1 VLCAILGYMPQFVTV
16 GHVVNKL
23 PYNGLLSPKQL
34 REVAS
39 CTLLAESAAKT
50 EMQPRRLCLPL
61 HPKLGCRHHSHS
73 ELSNLCAGS
82 SQPPL
87 WQVKFACIPA
97 RPTHSCRVYSGFHL
111 LFNCV
116 LASVFWLTFD
126 CVICDI
132 CVCVLWQSF
141 DCAYTT

>member
-1 VLCAILGYMPQFVTV
+1 MADCHQNSSEKLHLAHYLQKVLPRLKCSPEGFVC
-16 GHVVNKL
+16 HYI
-23 PYNGLLSPKQL
+23 PSC
-34 REVAS
+34 VADI
-39 CTLLAESAAKT
+39 
-50 EMQPRRLCLPL
+50 
-61 HPKLGCRHHSHS
+61 SHS